1 MNQLHELLTIDQAP
15 RRLHPVETILVS
27 AALARGRHIRA
38 CACGWIIVAN
48 NDTDAYCMFQGP
60 PARRAGGGPW
70 LTS

>member
-1 MNQLHELLTIDQAP
+1 MSGHELLTIDAAP
-15 RRLHPVETILVS
+15 RPFHPVETILVS
-27 AALARGRHIRA
+27 AAMLRDRHICA

-48 NDTDAYCMFQGP
+48 NDTDAYCNVQGP